1 MKLTAEM
8 ARKQTIAA
16 QRQRILEEMNNI
28 EATINRAIE
37 RGENVAY
44 IIGYW
49 IDDTNEKQL
58 RDNGFIVHKKHMQ
71 DYGRITR
78 IEW

>member
-1 MKLTAEM
+1 M
-8 ARKQTIAA
+8 ARKQTVVA

-44 IIGYW
+44 IIGLW
-49 IDDTNEKQL
+49 IDDANEKQL

-71 DYGRITR
+71 DYGSMTR

>member
-1 MKLTAEM
+1 M

-28 EATINRAIE
+28 EIIINRAIE
-37 RGENVAY
+37 RGESTAF
-44 IIGYW
+44 IDYW

-58 RDNGFIVHKKHMQ
+58 RDNGFIVHKKHIQ
-71 DYGRITR
+71 DYGRVTR

>member
-1 MKLTAEM
+1 MV
-8 ARKQTIAA
+8 AA
-16 QRQRILEEMNNI
+16 QKQRILEEMDNI
-28 EATINRAIE
+28 EATINRAIA

-44 IIGYW
+44 ITDW
-49 IDDTNEKQL
+49 IDDANEKQL